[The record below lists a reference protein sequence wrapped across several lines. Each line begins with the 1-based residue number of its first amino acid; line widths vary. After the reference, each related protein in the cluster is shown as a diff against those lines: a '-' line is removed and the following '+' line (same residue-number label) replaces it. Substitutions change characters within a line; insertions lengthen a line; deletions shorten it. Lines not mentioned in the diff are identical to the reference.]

1 MKKCLLIFVLFTN
14 LLFAQKD
21 SLISKKND
29 IKFDGFGAL
38 VFRNYGL
45 TYERIINNKFSAGI
59 SILKRDT
66 KFIKTRLQD
75 NINNKVLDWQFNPFV
90 KYAFSSVENKKFFYA
105 EIFGSINSLKT
116 YSLNRYIEN
125 NLAFYKVE
133 KDIQKNIGLGASIGY
148 KEYFFNNLIFDAQ
161 IGFGLNNNQ
170 SENEAATLI
179 PRIGLSLGYNF

>member
-21 SLISKKND
+21 SLIFKKND
-29 IKFDGFGAL
+29 IKFDGFSAL

-59 SILKRDT
+59 SILKRD
-66 KFIKTRLQD
+66 KNFLKKRLEN
-75 NINNKVLDWQFNPFV
+75 NINNRVLDWQFNPYV
-90 KYAFSSVENKKFFYA
+90 RYAFSSVENKNFFYA

-148 KEYFFNNLIFDAQ
+148 KEYFFYNLIFDAQ

-179 PRIGLSLGYNF
+179 PRIGLCLGYNF